1 MREVTGGYG
10 FGRFIEI
17 LEILHSD
24 SIARLREPQI
34 LEFLENLEILEI
46 PLILEILDSGSSLVT
61 GGYGRT
67 GYLDSRILEIL
78 GRFLG
83 RLRLREVTG
92 GYGYGR
98 FLDT

>member
-17 LEILHSD
+17 LEILHPD
-24 SIARLREPQI
+24 SIARLRKVTGGYGRLREPQI

-67 GYLDSRILEIL
+67 GYLDSRNSRDSGEIP
-78 GRFLG
+78 R
-83 RLRLREVTG
+83 
-92 GYGYGR
+92 
-98 FLDT
+98 